1 MTYSINGT
9 LYENDINSAQNITI
23 LQTCE
28 QHDILIPRFCY
39 HEKLSIAGNCRM
51 CLIEMEK
58 SPKPIAS
65 CALPMANNLNL
76 YTTTTAVK
84 KAREGILEFL
94 LLNHPLDCPICDW
107 GGECDLQDQTQVFG
121 GDFGRFYE
129 EKRSVSDKNCGPLI
143 KTSMNRCIQCTR
155 CVRFYSEIAG
165 LSTLGTTG
173 RGSKMEI
180 SAYIEDIL
188 DSEISGNLIDLCPV
202 GALTSKPSAFK
213 GRAWEYDSFKS
224 IDIFDALNSNIQ
236 IDLKGLNIIRIIPQ
250 INEFIN
256 EEWISDKVRFSFDA
270 YNLQRIEKPLIRFE
284 KKNNKLL
291 PVSWAFAYSKLFE
304 ISTEFSKKNAMFG
317 FFGPLCDL
325 ETLIGFKSFFN
336 VFSSNKISYQNP
348 FFSLPNVD
356 LRNHFFLTNS
366 VLNLKKKCDYNVVV
380 FISLDLRK
388 ESSVFNARLR
398 QFILKNSKTLAF
410 SIGPKVNYNFPVNYI
425 GSDLNLVSKITESK
439 HILNSYIMQSK
450 KVLFLVGLS
459 FFSSQN
465 NVKIWERLLSYK
477 TFLKNECNLILDLF
491 FVSPS
496 SAISNAIELNMVG
509 NFEFLKSFLRKS
521 KDARLLYLLNVSKSS
536 KLESI
541 ITAKDFLIYQGHHGN
556 ELAIKASMVLP
567 SPLFIEKTGH
577 FINLQ
582 GFLQKASKILKP
594 FGDSKIEIDFFSE
607 FGSLYKFSSLSK
619 LNSLTNSNFSYILNF
634 KNQFSYN
641 IFELKS
647 KAPQQIVKTYNTFS
661 NNNNN
666 SLFFNFY
673 MTDPITEVSITM
685 ALLSKTYLIKQ
696 PLFKK

>member
-1 MTYSINGT
+1 
-9 LYENDINSAQNITI
+9 
-23 LQTCE
+23 
-28 QHDILIPRFCY
+28 
-39 HEKLSIAGNCRM
+39 
-51 CLIEMEK
+51 
-58 SPKPIAS
+58 
-65 CALPMANNLNL
+65 
-76 YTTTTAVK
+76 
-84 KAREGILEFL
+84 
-94 LLNHPLDCPICDW
+94 
-107 GGECDLQDQTQVFG
+107 LQDQTQVFG

-129 EKRSVSDKNCGPLI
+129 EKRSVADKNCGPLI

-270 YNLQRIEKPLIRFE
+270 YNLQRIEKPLVRFE

-304 ISTEFSKKNAMFG
+304 LVTEFSQKKAMFG

-325 ETLIGFKSFFN
+325 ETLVAFKAFFN
-336 VFSSNKISYQNP
+336 TFASDKITYQNP
-348 FFSLPNVD
+348 FYFLPHTD
-356 LRNHFFLTNS
+356 LRNNFFLTNS
-366 VLNLKKKCDYNVVV
+366 ILNLKKKCDYNVVA

-388 ESSVFNARLR
+388 ESSVLNARLR
-398 QFILKNSKTLAF
+398 QFILRNNKTLAF
-410 SIGPKVNYNFPVNYI
+410 SLGSKVNYNFPVNYI
-425 GSDLNLVSKITESK
+425 GSDLNLLYKVTESK
-439 HILNSYIMQSK
+439 HFLNSYIMQSK
-450 KVLFLVGLS
+450 KILFLVGLS
-459 FFSSQN
+459 FFSSKSN
-465 NVKIWERLLSYK
+465 LKLWEHLLSYK
-477 TFLKNECNLILDLF
+477 AFLKKECNISLDLF
-491 FVSPS
+491 FVSPT
-496 SAISNAIELNMVG
+496 SAISNGIELNLL
-509 NFEFLKSFLRKS
+509 NNSKFLDSFLKKS
-521 KDARLLYLLNVSKSS
+521 ETGRLLYLLNVSKSS
-536 KLESI
+536 NLESLI
-541 ITAKDFLIYQGHHGN
+541 NSKDFLIYQGHHGN
-556 ELAIKASMVLP
+556 DLAMKASMVLP
-567 SPLFIEKTGH
+567 SPMFIEKTGH

-594 FGDSKIEIDFFSE
+594 FGDSKIEIEFFSD
-607 FGSLYKFSSLSK
+607 FGSFYKLSALNK
-619 LNSLTNSNFSYILNF
+619 LNSLVNSNFSYILKL
-634 KNQFSYN
+634 KNQYVYSF
-641 IFELKS
+641 FELELQVPQKNVKKIINSS
-647 KAPQQIVKTYNTFS
+647 K
-661 NNNNN
+661 NNVNP
-666 SLFFNFY
+666 LFFNFY

-685 ALLSKTYLIKQ
+685 ALLSKTYLTKQ

>member
-1 MTYSINGT
+1 VTYSINGT

-291 PVSWAFAYSKLFE
+291 PVSWTFAYSKLFE
-304 ISTEFSKKNAMFG
+304 ISTEFSKK
-317 FFGPLCDL
+317 
-325 ETLIGFKSFFN
+325 IR
-336 VFSSNKISYQNP
+336 Y
-348 FFSLPNVD
+348 
-356 LRNHFFLTNS
+356 
-366 VLNLKKKCDYNVVV
+366 
-380 FISLDLRK
+380 
-388 ESSVFNARLR
+388 
-398 QFILKNSKTLAF
+398 
-410 SIGPKVNYNFPVNYI
+410 
-425 GSDLNLVSKITESK
+425 LV
-439 HILNSYIMQSK
+439 
-450 KVLFLVGLS
+450 FLVH
-459 FFSSQN
+459 F
-465 NVKIWERLLSYK
+465 
-477 TFLKNECNLILDLF
+477 
-491 FVSPS
+491 
-496 SAISNAIELNMVG
+496 AI
-509 NFEFLKSFLRKS
+509 
-521 KDARLLYLLNVSKSS
+521 
-536 KLESI
+536 
-541 ITAKDFLIYQGHHGN
+541 
-556 ELAIKASMVLP
+556 
-567 SPLFIEKTGH
+567 
-577 FINLQ
+577 
-582 GFLQKASKILKP
+582 
-594 FGDSKIEIDFFSE
+594 
-607 FGSLYKFSSLSK
+607 
-619 LNSLTNSNFSYILNF
+619 
-634 KNQFSYN
+634 
-641 IFELKS
+641 
-647 KAPQQIVKTYNTFS
+647 
-661 NNNNN
+661 
-666 SLFFNFY
+666 
-673 MTDPITEVSITM
+673 
-685 ALLSKTYLIKQ
+685 
-696 PLFKK
+696 